1 MESITYKIETFEGP
15 LDLLLSLIQKNKM
28 KIEDIAV
35 SVICEQYLDYIKEA
49 ESMDMELAGEF
60 LVMASELL
68 LLKSKMLLPR
78 NEEEEEDPRKD
89 LADALLRYQAAK
101 EAAAKMAPLYSL
113 YSGRF
118 AKDTDEISIDRSFVE
133 DQDVVSLCFAI
144 RRIIAANESRPKAD
158 REVFAPMIARP
169 IVPVE
174 RKITGILRHIHE
186 TKKPTMR
193 ELLLDADDLPE
204 LIATFLGILELVRMR
219 KILIDEDPDSYTV
232 IHGLDTKFILNDDPD
247 GNATKLPPSDEPIP
261 LSSKAEMHKAIR
273 TIVRY
278 RKKAKQSQDEAQIK
292 MLLDDTLAGGEDD
305 LIDDLGLDAKEIVST
320 LAALSQDLKKTA
332 KKN

>member
-35 SVICEQYLDYIKEA
+35 SVICEQYLEYINQA
-49 ESMDMELAGEF
+49 EDMDLDLAGEF

-68 LLKSKMLLPR
+68 LLKSRMLLPR
-78 NEEEEEDPRKD
+78 NEEEEEDPRHD
-89 LADALLRYQAAK
+89 LAEALLRYQAAK

-174 RKITGILRHIHE
+174 RKITGILSHMRQNR
-186 TKKPTMR
+186 KPSMR

-204 LIATFLGILELVRMR
+204 LIATFLGILELIRMR
-219 KILIDEDPDSYTV
+219 KILIEEDPDSYTV
-232 IHGLDTKFILNDDPD
+232 IHGLDTKFVINEDPD
-247 GNATKLPPSDEPIP
+247 GKDTKLPPSDDPIP
-261 LSSKAEMHKAIR
+261 LSSRAEMHKAIR
-273 TIVRY
+273 AITRA
-278 RKKAKQSQDEAQIK
+278 RKKLKQSPDEEQIQL
-292 MLLDDTLAGGEDD
+292 LLDDSLSQNEDD
-305 LIDDLGLDAKEIVST
+305 LIDDLGLDAKEIV
-320 LAALSQDLKKTA
+320 AALATISKDLKKPV
-332 KKN
+332 K